1 MNHQGL
7 VFLKIFKKLFNLKY
21 SKIEVLV
28 YETKGGV
35 LISLDWHL

>member
-7 VFLKIFKKLFNLKY
+7 VFLKIFKKLFNFQH
-21 SKIEVLV
+21 SKIEVFV

-35 LISLDWHL
+35 LIGLD